1 MQQTLPIAKTEWK
14 VGQLVKCKDN
24 QEIWRIEKITP
35 NMWGGA
41 GVVSLELVSWCIT
54 RLYVYLPIFETD
66 YELYNPLNVDQI
78 ECNHE
83 YKKYQG
89 FTQTYD
95 YCVKCDRKVYPYD

>member
-14 VGQLVKCKDN
+14 VGQLVKYKHN
-24 QEIWRIEKITP
+24 QEIWRIEKITT
-35 NMWGGA
+35 NKWGGIE
-41 GVVSLELVSWCIT
+41 VVSLELVSWCIT